1 MRKKFPLARF
11 GRGEM
16 PVIQEKQ
23 WDLWYRRSRDT
34 HVGISPSSYLDN
46 IRSAQAIAADCIGN
60 EEIIYG

>member
-1 MRKKFPLARF
+1 
-11 GRGEM
+11 M